1 LHIDSA
7 VFYYDNRV
15 ALAPIPLKLQGLSPE
30 VSEVPFMNRARL
42 SYVAVILFVAVSC
55 LPSAMGQAKP
65 GVYTQQYNN
74 ARTGSNTIEK
84 FLTPK
89 NVNSTQ
95 FGKLFSFTVDGQV
108 YTQPLWVEGVT
119 IPGQGVHN
127 VVYVATELDS
137 VYAFDASTGVQLWHD
152 NFTNPSGG
160 ITAVPCGTDGNTQIS
175 CGIYPYY
182 GITGTPAIDP
192 VSQTMYLV
200 ARTYNTTTKTGAQT
214 LHALSITT
222 GAEKFGGPI
231 TVAGSVPGT
240 GTGSKNGIVT
250 FDPLADVQRPGLLLE
265 TNPNTDVETVYIG
278 WAGAAH
284 GWMMA
289 YNATTL
295 QQTALLNTTPD
306 GLRGGVWQ
314 SGNGIAADSSGYI
327 YASTGDGPF
336 DADTGGPDYADSL
349 LKLDGNL
356 NIIDYF
362 TPMDQACRYANDFD
376 VSSSG
381 PMVLPTQTGTYP
393 DEVLESGK
401 GGAPC
406 DASGFAP
413 IYLINA
419 QNLGKYNV
427 NADNDIQEV
436 NGAADGYWS
445 SAALWTV
452 GSQSGVY
459 YAGFSKKGV
468 GDTLKMF
475 TLTNG
480 ALSTAPTSQSSNIFT
495 IGATPSTSGNGGTN
509 GIVWAAM
516 RQETLGVQP
525 GQYPAILY
533 AYNAAN
539 VSSMLYNSSQNP
551 ARDSGG
557 CANKFQIPTVVNGKV
572 YVATQNEIDVY
583 GLLGTPPAAP
593 WVTLSVPCYT
603 FVKQTIGT
611 TTTTSVAIT
620 NSGSATLNLG
630 TISLTGLNI
639 SDFAIQS
646 NNCTATLAPAGQ
658 CTIVLAFTPSAS
670 GARLGQLLIND
681 NAAGAPHNVM
691 LTGKGS

>member
-1 LHIDSA
+1 MS
-7 VFYYDNRV
+7 
-15 ALAPIPLKLQGLSPE
+15 KS
-30 VSEVPFMNRARL
+30 RL
-42 SYVAVILFVAVSC
+42 SCSVAMLFLAIAS
-55 LPSAMGQAKP
+55 LPSAIGQAKL
-65 GVYTQQYNN
+65 GVFTQQYNN
-74 ARTGSNTIEK
+74 ARTGTNTVEK

-95 FGKLFSFTVDGQV
+95 FGKLFSFSVDGQV
-108 YTQPLWVEGVT
+108 YAQPLWVQGVT
-119 IPGQGVHN
+119 VPGQGVHN
-127 VVYVATELDS
+127 VVYVATEMDS
-137 VYAFDASTGVQLWHD
+137 VYAFDANTGAQLWHD
-152 NFTNPSGG
+152 NFTNPSGN

-200 ARTYNTTTKTGAQT
+200 SRTYNTSTRTGYQT
-214 LHALSITT
+214 LHALSITN
-222 GAEKFGGPI
+222 GAEKFGGPV
-231 TVAGSVPGT
+231 TVTGSVAGT
-240 GTGSKNGIVT
+240 GAGSRNGIIT

-265 TNPNTDVETVYIG
+265 NNPNTGVETVYIG
-278 WAGAAH
+278 WSGAAH
-284 GWMMA
+284 GWMMG
-289 YNATTL
+289 YNAATL

-356 NIIDYF
+356 NIVDYF
-362 TPMDQACRYANDFD
+362 TPMDQACRYTYDFD

-381 PMVLPTQTGTYP
+381 PMILPTQTGTYP

-413 IYLINA
+413 IYLINT
-419 QNLGKYNV
+419 QNMGKYNAT
-427 NADNDIQEV
+427 ADNDIQEI
-436 NGAADGYWS
+436 NGAATGYWS
-445 SAALWTV
+445 SAALWTA
-452 GSQSGVY
+452 GTQTAIY
-459 YAGFSKKGV
+459 YAGFASKGV
-468 GDTLKMF
+468 GDTLKMY

-480 ALSTAPTSQSSNIFT
+480 TLSAAPTSQSSNIFT
-495 IGATPSTSGNGGTN
+495 IGASPSTSGNGATN
-509 GIVWAAM
+509 GIVWATM
-516 RQETLGVQP
+516 RQEGLGVQP

-533 AYNAAN
+533 AYNATN
-539 VSSMLYNSSQNP
+539 VASMLYNSSQNA
-551 ARDSGG
+551 ARDQGG
-557 CANKFQIPTVVNGKV
+557 CANKFQIPVVVNGKV

-603 FVKQTIGT
+603 FLKQTVGT
-611 TTTTSVAIT
+611 TTTTSVSIT

-630 TISLTGLNI
+630 TISLTGLNV
-639 SDFAIQS
+639 SEFTIQS
-646 NNCTATLAPAGQ
+646 NNCGATLAPAAQ
-658 CTIVLAFTPSAS
+658 CAVTIAFTPAAT
-670 GARLGQLLIND
+670 GPRLAQLLIND
-681 NAAGAPHNVM
+681 NAAGSPHNVM
-691 LTGKGS
+691 FTGKGN

>member
-1 LHIDSA
+1 MS
-7 VFYYDNRV
+7 
-15 ALAPIPLKLQGLSPE
+15 KS
-30 VSEVPFMNRARL
+30 RL
-42 SYVAVILFVAVSC
+42 SYSVAMLFLAIAS
-55 LPSAMGQAKP
+55 LPSAIGQAKL
-65 GVYTQQYNN
+65 GVFTQQYNN
-74 ARTGSNTIEK
+74 ARTGTNTVEK

-95 FGKLFSFTVDGQV
+95 FGKLFSFSVDGQV
-108 YTQPLWVEGVT
+108 YAQPLWVQGVT
-119 IPGQGVHN
+119 VPGQGVHN
-127 VVYVATELDS
+127 VVYVATEMDS
-137 VYAFDASTGVQLWHD
+137 VYAFDANTGAQLWHD
-152 NFTNPSGG
+152 NFTNPSGN

-200 ARTYNTTTKTGAQT
+200 SRTYNTSTRTGYQT
-214 LHALSITT
+214 LHALSITN
-222 GAEKFGGPI
+222 GAEKFGGPV
-231 TVAGSVPGT
+231 TVTGSVAGT
-240 GTGSKNGIVT
+240 GAGSRNGIIT

-265 TNPNTDVETVYIG
+265 NNPNTGVETVYIG
-278 WAGAAH
+278 WSGAAH
-284 GWMMA
+284 GWMMG
-289 YNATTL
+289 YNAATL

-356 NIIDYF
+356 NIVDYF
-362 TPMDQACRYANDFD
+362 TPMDQACRYTYDFD

-381 PMVLPTQTGTYP
+381 PMILPTQTGTYP

-413 IYLINA
+413 IYLINT
-419 QNLGKYNV
+419 QNMGKYNAT
-427 NADNDIQEV
+427 ADNDIQEI
-436 NGAADGYWS
+436 NGAATGYWS
-445 SAALWTV
+445 SAALWTA
-452 GSQSGVY
+452 GTQTAIY
-459 YAGFSKKGV
+459 YAGFASKGV
-468 GDTLKMF
+468 GDTLKMY

-480 ALSTAPTSQSSNIFT
+480 TLSAAPTSQSSNIFT
-495 IGATPSTSGNGGTN
+495 IGASPSTSGNGATN
-509 GIVWAAM
+509 GIVWATM
-516 RQETLGVQP
+516 RQEGLGVQP

-533 AYNAAN
+533 AYNATN
-539 VSSMLYNSSQNP
+539 VASMLYNSSQNA
-551 ARDSGG
+551 ARDQGG
-557 CANKFQIPTVVNGKV
+557 CANKFQIPVVVNGKV

-603 FVKQTIGT
+603 FLKQTVGT
-611 TTTTSVAIT
+611 TTTTSVSIT

-630 TISLTGLNI
+630 TISLTGLNV
-639 SDFAIQS
+639 SEFTIQS
-646 NNCTATLAPAGQ
+646 NNCGATLAPAAQ
-658 CTIVLAFTPSAS
+658 CAVTIAFTPAAT
-670 GARLGQLLIND
+670 GPRLAQLLIND
-681 NAAGAPHNVM
+681 NAAGSPHNVM
-691 LTGKGS
+691 FTGKGN